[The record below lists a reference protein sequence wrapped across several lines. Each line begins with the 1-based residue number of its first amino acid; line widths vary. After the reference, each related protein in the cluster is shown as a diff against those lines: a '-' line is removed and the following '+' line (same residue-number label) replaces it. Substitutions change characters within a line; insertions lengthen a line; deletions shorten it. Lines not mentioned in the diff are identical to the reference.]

1 MFRGFQGKACK
12 QKFGNFHFSAS
23 RASTRM
29 GVTLS
34 ELYELAVFY
43 GIAMMMFGV
52 LLRIWV
58 SLLLYLLNVISRFYL
73 AE

>member
-1 MFRGFQGKACK
+1 
-12 QKFGNFHFSAS
+12 
-23 RASTRM
+23 M